1 MVTLKRGG
9 AGSVHPEGYPGM
21 EILGEICEAISI
33 KTPAQVPPCAALRM
47 PLLALEGYGV
57 ALIDFSSS

>member
-1 MVTLKRGG
+1 
-9 AGSVHPEGYPGM
+9 M

-33 KTPAQVPPCAALRM
+33 SALSEVPPCAALRV

-57 ALIDFSSS
+57 ALIDFTSR